1 MIAPYDSRNEAYRS
15 PFGAV
20 EVGTAIRITIRVPH
34 DLNCS
39 FAELAIKYD
48 YDYNWQYYKM
58 FWYCNHENEYDKW
71 QCEFTPDRIGL
82 YWHGFKLHTPEGIKY
97 LWVIQEALP

>member
-20 EVGTAIRITIRVPH
+20 EVGTSIRITIRVPH

-58 FWYCNHENEYDKW
+58 FWYCNHEDQYDKW
-71 QCEFTPDRIGL
+71 QCDFTPDRIGL

-97 LWVIQEALP
+97 CIE